1 MNTNEIIFLFYERR
15 NCMEKKTIFTS
26 LDLVR
31 SGQKLHSVM
40 FTNGYSVKEVQEILN
55 LSCPQSIY
63 RWIRGTTLPSVDNLY
78 MLSKLF
84 NVHMEELLVEK
95 NTENKTE

>member
-1 MNTNEIIFLFYERR
+1 
-15 NCMEKKTIFTS
+15 MEKKTIFTS
-26 LDLVR
+26 LDLVQ
-31 SGQKLHSVM
+31 SGQKLHSIM
-40 FTNGYSVKEVQEILN
+40 FTNGYSVREVQEILH

-84 NVHMEELLVEK
+84 NMHMEELLVEK
-95 NTENKTE
+95 GAENKTE

>member
-1 MNTNEIIFLFYERR
+1 MER
-15 NCMEKKTIFTS
+15 KTIFTS

-31 SGQKLHSVM
+31 SGQRLYSVM
-40 FTNGYSVKEVQEILN
+40 FTNGYSVREVQDILH

-63 RWIRGTTLPSVDNLY
+63 KWIHGTTLPSVDNLY

-84 NVHMEELLVEK
+84 NMHMEELLVEK
-95 NTENKTE
+95 SVENKTE

>member
-1 MNTNEIIFLFYERR
+1 
-15 NCMEKKTIFTS
+15 MEKKTIFTS

-31 SGQKLHSVM
+31 SGQRLHSVM
-40 FTNGYSVKEVQEILN
+40 FTNGYSVREIQEILH

-63 RWIRGTTLPSVDNLY
+63 KWIHGTTLPSVDNLY

-84 NVHMEELLVEK
+84 NMHMEELLVEK

>member
-1 MNTNEIIFLFYERR
+1 MER
-15 NCMEKKTIFTS
+15 KSIFTS

-31 SGQKLHSVM
+31 SGQRLYSVM
-40 FTNGYSVKEVQEILN
+40 FTNGYSVREVQEILH

-63 RWIRGTTLPSVDNLY
+63 KWIHGTTLPSVDNLY

-84 NVHMEELLVEK
+84 NMHMEELLVEK
-95 NTENKTE
+95 SVENKTE